1 MKKLAF
7 WAAMRC
13 ANSLE
18 SYGVQ
23 ARLSCTV
30 MSAQAGAMQSNPVV
44 AGQQRFQ
51 EMVSKMLLMGF
62 QRPEVQKALLVAH
75 REGLKGDD
83 ATLLRAIECLTQS

>member
-1 MKKLAF
+1 MVAAQAA
-7 WAAMRC
+7 AAM
-13 ANSLE
+13 
-18 SYGVQ
+18 V
-23 ARLSCTV
+23 
-30 MSAQAGAMQSNPVV
+30 SNPVV

-62 QRPEVQKALLVAH
+62 QRPEVQKALLMAH